1 MVMSKVLLKNIGTLV
16 TGRIGE
22 PILQANAIWVEGGL
36 IKRVGD
42 LQDMEEKEAQVV
54 IDCAGIT
61 VTPGLIDSHCHPMLG
76 DFTPRQN
83 QFGFLDSEL
92 HGGVTTV
99 ISAGE
104 VHLPGRPKDPAGT
117 KALAILAAKSFANFR
132 PSGLKVEGGALILEK
147 GLVEED
153 FQEMAREGVK
163 TVGEVGLGSVKNP
176 EDAGPMVSWAKKYGM
191 TVMMH
196 TGGTSIPGSST
207 VTAEQVIETDP
218 DIVSHLNGGPTA
230 VSMKEVETLVTETSF
245 ALEFVHCG
253 NPKVAV
259 EAAHLMLE
267 HEALHRGIIG
277 NDAPSG
283 TGVVPLGV
291 LRVMNL
297 LASLTPIQPE
307 QAICMATGNTARV
320 HKLNRGIIEEGK
332 EADMVI
338 MDAPMGSVGDDA
350 LSAIAAGDVPGV
362 SMVLVDGEIVVT
374 KSRNTPPAVR
384 QASVIKTVE
393 LD

>member
-1 MVMSKVLLKNIGTLV
+1 MSKVLLKNIGTLV
-16 TGRIGE
+16 TGKIGE
-22 PILQANAIWVEGGL
+22 AIIQANAIWVEGGL
-36 IKRVGD
+36 IKRVGH
-42 LQDMEEKEAQVV
+42 LKDMEENEAQVV
-54 IDCAGIT
+54 IDCAETT
-61 VTPGLIDSHCHPMLG
+61 VTPGLIDSHCHPTLG
-76 DFTPRQN
+76 DFTPRQK

-132 PSGLKVEGGALILEK
+132 PGGLKVEGGALILEK

-153 FQEMAREGVK
+153 FQEMAREGVNI
-163 TVGEVGLGSVKNP
+163 VGEVGLGSVKDP
-176 EDAGPMVSWAKKYGM
+176 EDAAPMVTWAKKYHM

-207 VTAEQVIETDP
+207 VTAEQVVKTDP

-230 VSMKEVETLVTETSF
+230 VSMEEVEKLVTETSC

-259 EAAHLMLE
+259 EAAHLILE

-291 LRVMNL
+291 LRVINL

-307 QAICMATGNTARV
+307 QAICMATGNTALV

-350 LSAIAAGDVPGV
+350 LSAIAVGDVPGV

-384 QASVIKTVE
+384 QASVVRC
-393 LD
+393 